1 VLDSVPRETFQ
12 KVAGLLVFRVE
23 TLGMMSQDILK
34 KYTSLGRLVSKESG
48 SKDLGTLARFC
59 ARPLAKIGHA
69 SPNVAL
75 PKVLKKR
82 SMTGILNND
91 VPQLWH

>member
-12 KVAGLLVFRVE
+12 KVAELLASRVK
-23 TLGMMSQDILK
+23 TLGMMSQSILK
-34 KYTSLGRLVSKESG
+34 KYSSLGCLASKESG
-48 SKDLGTLARFC
+48 REDLGTLARFC

-82 SMTGILNND
+82 PMTGILNNE